1 MLYVA
6 IIYDFVCQVPD
17 WTEEFDVAMKT
28 ADPSASKDAWK
39 LGEGF
44 VAAEGRDI
52 LPHLSKSRPNLLE
65 NHMCVLLSAYLE
77 CELPKALVQV
87 SDFVKAFLNFIS

>member
-1 MLYVA
+1 MLSVV
-6 IIYDFVCQVPD
+6 IINDCVCQVPD

-87 SDFVKAFLNFIS
+87 SRFGKGVS

>member
-1 MLYVA
+1 MLSGV
-6 IIYDFVCQVPD
+6 IINDCVCQVHD
-17 WTEEFDVAMKT
+17 WTEEVDVAVKT

-87 SDFVKAFLNFIS
+87 SRFGKGVS